1 MPSVAEDEPSS
12 AASSSNS
19 AIAASSDGRQLTAGS
34 TPGVH
39 DPSNRAV
46 FLRDGRLML
55 TVLGGLAEFERELI
69 RIRTSEG
76 RARGKENGIS
86 LGRKPG
92 AKFLRTSA

>member
-1 MPSVAEDEPSS
+1 M
-12 AASSSNS
+12 
-19 AIAASSDGRQLTAGS
+19 
-34 TPGVH
+34 
-39 DPSNRAV
+39 

-69 RIRTSEG
+69 RIRTTEG